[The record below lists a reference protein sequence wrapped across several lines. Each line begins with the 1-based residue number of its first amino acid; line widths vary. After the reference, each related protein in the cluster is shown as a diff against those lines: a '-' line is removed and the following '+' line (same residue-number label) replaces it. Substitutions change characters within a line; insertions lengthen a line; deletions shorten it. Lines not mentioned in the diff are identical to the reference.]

1 MPKLSVNKSTFINAS
16 LDQVHATVRDF
27 REWPKWSPWLIADPE
42 CKVSY
47 SEDGRS
53 YSWVGKIA
61 GSGEMAITG
70 EDAPRS
76 IQYQLTFL
84 KPWKSVSV
92 VSFSFTERDKGMDA
106 TWTMD
111 SSLPFFMF
119 WMKSMMTAFVGMDY
133 QRGLNMLKDYVEMGS
148 TPSKLV
154 FHGTRP
160 SPGFHYVGIKNACP
174 ISDLA
179 PRMEK
184 DFEKLRTLFKENG
197 KSFSI
202 YHKWDMVKSL
212 TEYTSGFPVEN
223 VPSTIPEGF
232 ISGEAPSCEV
242 YSIEHTG
249 PYRHLG
255 NAWSSGYMHMRTKLF
270 RQNKKIAP
278 FEIYGNEPQNVSEN
292 DLITT
297 VHFPVK

>member
-1 MPKLSVNKSTFINAS
+1 
-16 LDQVHATVRDF
+16 
-27 REWPKWSPWLIADPE
+27 
-42 CKVSY
+42 
-47 SEDGRS
+47 
-53 YSWVGKIA
+53 
-61 GSGEMAITG
+61 
-70 EDAPRS
+70 
-76 IQYQLTFL
+76 
-84 KPWKSVSV
+84 
-92 VSFSFTERDKGMDA
+92 
-106 TWTMD
+106 
-111 SSLPFFMF
+111 
-119 WMKSMMTAFVGMDY
+119 
-133 QRGLNMLKDYVEMGS
+133 
-148 TPSKLV
+148 
-154 FHGTRP
+154 
-160 SPGFHYVGIKNACP
+160 
-174 ISDLA
+174 
-179 PRMEK
+179 
-184 DFEKLRTLFKENG
+184 
-197 KSFSI
+197 
-202 YHKWDMVKSL
+202 MVKSL